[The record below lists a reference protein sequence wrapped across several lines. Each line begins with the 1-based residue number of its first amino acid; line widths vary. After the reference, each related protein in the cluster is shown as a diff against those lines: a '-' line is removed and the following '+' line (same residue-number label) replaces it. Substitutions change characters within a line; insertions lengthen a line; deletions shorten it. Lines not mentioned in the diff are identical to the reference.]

1 MFSMVREKLLGA
13 EAIPMRPFLA
23 NAAVSLTP
31 LFTPKFMKSSSKGNP
46 AGRDQTPETV
56 KQSKF

>member
-1 MFSMVREKLLGA
+1 MVREKLQGA

-23 NAAVSLTP
+23 SAAVSLTP
-31 LFTPKFMKSSSKGNP
+31 LFTPKFMRSSKVNL
-46 AGRDQTPETV
+46 AGMAQTPETV